1 MIRNYDYD
9 LMRNLLLV
17 GMSRAD
23 YWLMK
28 SLFLNFINNEDFK
41 VSFLISR
48 QLLDEL
54 KDENKTEFNNIST
67 LNNIEIIDYQ
77 NFDNSVETFLSIQ
90 SEFSSF
96 TKVKHYD
103 LIIMLGDRFE
113 TLAIAQIAFLRGI
126 EIAHISGGE
135 TTFGSKDN
143 EFRKCISLYSKIHF
157 PAKVGHAIELA
168 KLGIDMKNTKIV
180 GYMAIDNIN
189 MFKARFL
196 DRRSIL
202 AKLGISTDY
211 EISVVTYHPNT
222 KKTDQ
227 NKYELGTMIEFM
239 ESIEKT
245 FFVITA
251 ANKDDGGTEI
261 NDRMQD
267 WALTNPQ
274 RSKFFYHLGSLD
286 YFNLLIHANCLIG
299 NSSSGLTEAAI
310 LNVPVVNIGD
320 RQLGRH
326 KEGNVHDCDFAVD
339 EITKHYWIA
348 TRKLSENSQGK
359 VDNNLISP
367 SKLIIGFLKDY
378 FRKDVY

>member
-1 MIRNYDYD
+1 VK
-9 LMRNLLLV
+9 NLLLV

-28 SLFLNFINNEDFK
+28 SLFLNLVDNKDFK
-41 VSFLISR
+41 VNFLVSTP
-48 QLLDEL
+48 LLNEL
-54 KDENKTEFNNIST
+54 RNENKPEFNNINSFD
-67 LNNIEIIDYQ
+67 NIEIIDYQ

-90 SEFSSF
+90 KEFSSI
-96 TKVKHYD
+96 TKVKNYD
-103 LIIMLGDRFE
+103 LIIVLGDRFE

-157 PAKVGHAIELA
+157 PAKVGHATEIA
-168 KLGIDMKNTKIV
+168 KLGIDMKNTKVV

-189 MFKARFL
+189 MFKERFL
-196 DRRSIL
+196 DRKSLL

-222 KKTDQ
+222 KNPDR

-239 ESIEKT
+239 ESIEKK

-251 ANKDDGGTEI
+251 ANKDDGGAEI
-261 NDRMQD
+261 NDRMLD
-267 WALTNPQ
+267 WTLTNPQ

-286 YFNLLIHANCLIG
+286 YFNLLINANCLIG

-339 EITKHYWIA
+339 IITKQYWIA
-348 TRKLSENSQGK
+348 TRKHSENSQGK
-359 VDNNLISP
+359 VDNNLLSP
-367 SKLIIGFLKDY
+367 SKLIIDFLKDY
-378 FRKDVY
+378 FRKNVYK

>member
-1 MIRNYDYD
+1 MK
-9 LMRNLLLV
+9 NLLLV
-17 GMSRAD
+17 SMSRAD

-28 SLFLNFINNEDFK
+28 SLFLNFIDNDDFK
-41 VSFLISR
+41 ISFLISR

-54 KDENKTEFNNIST
+54 RDENITEFKNIKM

-77 NFDNSVETFLSIQ
+77 YFENSVETFLSIQ
-90 SEFSSF
+90 REFSSF
-96 TKVKHYD
+96 TKVKQYD
-103 LIIMLGDRFE
+103 LIIVLGDRFE
-113 TLAIAQIAFLRGI
+113 TLAIAQIAFLHGI

-157 PAKVGHAIELA
+157 PAKKSHAIELA
-168 KLGIDMKNTKIV
+168 KIGIDMKNMKIV
-180 GYMAIDNIN
+180 GYLAIDNIN
-189 MFKARFL
+189 MFKARFQ
-196 DRRSIL
+196 DRRNL
-202 AKLGISTDY
+202 FAKLGISTDY

-222 KKTDQ
+222 KKVDQ
-227 NKYELGTMIEFM
+227 NKHELGTMIEFM
-239 ESIEKT
+239 ESIKNK

-251 ANKDDGGTEI
+251 ANKDDGGKEI
-261 NDRMQD
+261 NDTMQN
-267 WALTNPQ
+267 WALNNPQ

-326 KEGNVHDCDFAVD
+326 KEGNVHDCDFVVD
-339 EITKHYWIA
+339 EITKQYWIA

-378 FRKDVY
+378 FRKDVS

>member
-1 MIRNYDYD
+1 
-9 LMRNLLLV
+9 MRNLLLV

-28 SLFLNFINNEDFK
+28 SLFLNFIDNEDFK

-54 KDENKTEFNNIST
+54 RDENKTEFNNINT

-90 SEFSSF
+90 REFSSF
-96 TKVKHYD
+96 TKVKHFD

-157 PAKVGHAIELA
+157 PAKVDHAIELA

-196 DRRSIL
+196 DKRSLL

-222 KKTDQ
+222 KKADR
-227 NKYELGTMIEFM
+227 NRYELGTMIEFM
-239 ESIEKT
+239 ESIEKK

-261 NDRMQD
+261 NGRMQD